1 MTTAQIVEVPV
12 TIRLTVFVKTIDSH
26 PDDHTRQLT
35 SSFNVDNPVMAFSS
49 FSLLKI
55 IKSYPKLVPVQ
66 FSFISGVGNY
76 LRNFSERIIYQRQ
89 S

>member
-55 IKSYPKLVPVQ
+55 KLPKTGPSPV
-66 FSFISGVGNY
+66 FFHFWSGQ
-76 LRNFSERIIYQRQ
+76 LLAKFF
-89 S
+89 